1 MTLLPPLEQ
10 LVAADDPLR
19 ALDRALDLDFV
30 HEAVR
35 DRYCQDNG
43 RASVDPEVVVRL
55 FLLQAFEGIAHVRDL
70 MRRVQR
76 DVGYRWFIGYR
87 MDEALPDH
95 STLSKA
101 LDRIGEALFD
111 ELFARSVGQ
120 CRAAGLIEGRVLH
133 LDATTIRADLD
144 ARRVGEPDG
153 PDPDARFGKF
163 PGKHTAPGYKQQTVV
178 DGSSRVV
185 LAVAVTPADRPEGQ
199 SAVAAVDQA
208 MARLATVPEA
218 VCADAAYA
226 SGANRAALEKR
237 EVRLVSPPP
246 KPRTYTGEDYFTTED
261 FTYDEKRDEFICP
274 AGATL
279 RFVGLVKDRPGKR
292 RYQARVSVCRACVLR
307 AQCTRAQKR
316 QLKVGVDHAAL
327 VRLRED
333 SHTESFQ
340 QLYRTRFP
348 TIEGVFAEVKQWHGL
363 RRAWRRGLA
372 NMRVQ
377 CWLVA
382 AVLNFKR
389 LAAVNSPIADAMAAI
404 DVIWR
409 TLRSTIRSVWGATR
423 IVPRLGRSEQT
434 ICESSHKTTH
444 ARTNEWLFNTP

>member
-1 MTLLPPLEQ
+1 MQTRREKLGYEMTLLPPLEQ
-10 LVAADDPLR
+10 LVPEDHPLR
-19 ALDRALDLDFV
+19 GLDRVLDLGFV

-43 RASVDPEVVVRL
+43 RPSVDPEVVIRL
-55 FLLQAFEGIAHVRDL
+55 FLLQAVEGIPHVREL
-70 MRRVQR
+70 MRDVQ
-76 DVGYRWFIGYR
+76 VNLAYRWFIGYR

-101 LDRIGEALFD
+101 LDRIGESLFD
-111 ELFARSVGQ
+111 ELFVRSVAQ
-120 CRAAGLIEGRVLH
+120 CRESGLIEGRVLH

-144 ARRVGEPDG
+144 ARRVGEPDS

-185 LAVAVTPADRPEGQ
+185 LAVAVTSADRPEGQ

-208 MARLATVPEA
+208 MARLETVPEA

-237 EVRLVSPPP
+237 DVRLVSPPP
-246 KPRTYTGEDYFTTED
+246 KPRTYTGDDYFTTED
-261 FTYDEKRDEFICP
+261 FTYDAARDEFTCP

-292 RYQARVSVCRACVLR
+292 RYQGQRSICRACALR
-307 AQCTRAQKR
+307 AQCTRARKR

-333 SHTESFQ
+333 SHTVSFQ

-348 TIEGVFAEVKQWHGL
+348 TIEGVFAEAKQWHGL
-363 RRAWRRGLA
+363 RRAWRRGLS

-389 LAAVNSPIADAMAAI
+389 LAAVSTPIAVVISAT
-404 DVIWR
+404 DVIWQALR
-409 TLRSTIRSVWGATR
+409 TTIRSVWGTTR
-423 IVPRLGRSEQT
+423 VVLCQGQT
-434 ICESSHKTTH
+434 KTNGIQI
-444 ARTNEWLFNTP
+444 AA

>member
-1 MTLLPPLEQ
+1 MVFMQTRRAKLGYEMTLLPPLEQ
-10 LVAADDPLR
+10 LVADDDPLR
-19 ALDRALDLDFV
+19 ALDRALDLGFV

-43 RASVDPEVVVRL
+43 RSSVDPEVVVRL

-111 ELFARSVGQ
+111 ELFARSVAQ
-120 CRAAGLIEGRVLH
+120 CRAAGLVEGRVLH

-144 ARRVGEPDG
+144 ARRVGAPDS

-208 MARLATVPEA
+208 MARLETVPEA
-218 VCADAAYA
+218 VCADGAYA
-226 SGANRAALEKR
+226 SGANRAALETR
-237 EVRLVSPPP
+237 DVRLVSPPV
-246 KPRTYTGEDYFTTED
+246 KPRTYTGTDYFTTED
-261 FTYDEKRDEFICP
+261 FTYNEARDEFICP

-292 RYQARVSVCRACVLR
+292 RYQGRRSVCRACVLR

-316 QLKVGVDHAAL
+316 QLKVGADHAAL

-340 QLYRTRFP
+340 QLYRMRFP
-348 TIEGVFAEVKQWHGL
+348 TIEGVFAEAKQWHGL
-363 RRAWRRGLA
+363 RRAGRRGLS

-389 LAAVNSPIADAMAAI
+389 LAAVNGPISCVVTVLRTLLGTIRRAWRGQQIAHPRHWIKTHDVPMAA
-404 DVIWR
+404 
-409 TLRSTIRSVWGATR
+409 
-423 IVPRLGRSEQT
+423 
-434 ICESSHKTTH
+434 
-444 ARTNEWLFNTP
+444 